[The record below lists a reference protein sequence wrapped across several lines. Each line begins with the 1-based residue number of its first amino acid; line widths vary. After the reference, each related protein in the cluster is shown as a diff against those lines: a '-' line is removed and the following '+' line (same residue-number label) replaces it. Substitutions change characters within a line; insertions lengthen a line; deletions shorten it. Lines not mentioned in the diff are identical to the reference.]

1 MNLETLNK
9 PVSFN
14 RTLPAE
20 AQLLS
25 MVRPEHME
33 VAVRLM
39 QDIKKEMFD
48 DGFFGAKQAVL
59 AQLEM
64 AKSKSYFVHDKA
76 VRCEYSSEFTV
87 ESEDQW
93 GNTQSESSTAE
104 CGAAAF
110 AYIEGVGNLCHD
122 HWKNR

>member
-20 AQLLS
+20 AQLLG

-76 VRCEYSSEFTV
+76 VRCETEVTSLDSDDEV
-87 ESEDQW
+87 VP
-93 GNTQSESSTAE
+93 